1 MMVQAVIDSIIDL
14 FFAVS
19 EAYEDILSELE
30 LDVLTDP
37 SLHHSR
43 DLYIISSELSLLR
56 NNIQPIANVIAALR
70 DHRTEAGP
78 DKDGP
83 PGKTK
88 GHRFT
93 ASTVGI
99 TPVAH
104 TYLGDVEDHCLLI
117 TQNLDTMR
125 TATASMIDLIFNQ
138 MGALQNETMK
148 MLTAATIFFL
158 PLTFLTGY
166 FGQNFKEFP
175 GIENSDKYF
184 WKIATPVMIATFL
197 ILS

>member
-1 MMVQAVIDSIIDL
+1 MMVQALIDSIIDL

-19 EAYEDILSELE
+19 EAYEEILSELE

-37 SLHHSR
+37 SLQHSKL
-43 DLYIISSELSLLR
+43 LYIISSELTLLR

-70 DHRTEAGP
+70 DHRADLGP
-78 DKDGP
+78 GKEGP
-83 PGKTK
+83 PGKTH
-88 GHRFT
+88 GRRFA
-93 ASTVGI
+93 ASTVEI

-117 TQNLDTMR
+117 MQNLDTMR
-125 TATASMIDLIFNQ
+125 SATSSMIDLIFNQ

-166 FGQNFKEFP
+166 FGQNFHQFP
-175 GIENSDKYF
+175 GIEHSDAFF
-184 WKIATPVMIATFL
+184 WRIAIPVMIATFL